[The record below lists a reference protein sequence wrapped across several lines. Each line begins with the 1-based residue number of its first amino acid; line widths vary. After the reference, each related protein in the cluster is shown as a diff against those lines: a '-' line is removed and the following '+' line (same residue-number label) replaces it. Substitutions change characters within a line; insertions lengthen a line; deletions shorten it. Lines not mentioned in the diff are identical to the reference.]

1 MASER
6 SACSVAR
13 QNSQAETI
21 RRRHPSNHPP
31 GQSTAGQ
38 STGGGSRW
46 GTHSGCGAAR
56 PRGHLLQRGRQDGLG
71 LQAGPSIGDTQQR
84 QATKNGPN
92 QPQQPPSGDCRLGSQ
107 EKGAVQQRPSWPP
120 VGTRIWG
127 LSTGG
132 PTRRGYTT
140 GTANR
145 GHNSWGHS
153 SWGHSSWGHRL
164 GGIHIRPGP
173 SIRDTHPPAEAW
185 LPNRDSDAQTGPS
198 IGGHRTSAAAG
209 PPSAAGAARGAGT
222 PSGAIHRGH
231 PSKPFIG
238 DSHWGQPPEDSPRDH
253 PPHSGCG
260 ATLWDG
266 AIRRGLTA
274 GCQCSEPA
282 NDHPAGTHNRNSQRR
297 MGPTKR
303 NSHQA
308 TTASGGPTKRSH
320 TTVTADRGHSQP
332 GTQLVWRHIRPGP
345 SIKDTQW
352 RHPSGHNSKQLQ
364 VPPNRGSQRELQPGH
379 QLGTHIP
386 QPRRGHTIGTA
397 TRQQTG
403 GSPNGDIHRGTP
415 NSHRG
420 HPPGTASRDSRR
432 FAVLGA
438 IRPGQPAGTA
448 RGDTHPERSG
458 CGTTNCSGCGKRGG
472 PQAGPSIGDIHRGH
486 PSGTASRG
494 QPAGDTQRGT
504 HSGDIRVETPPRT
517 TQTGQ
522 QVRTHVPHPRRGH
535 PTGTATRQK
544 PGGSPNRDTKWGHST
559 GTVSRDSLRV
569 ASSRNHPTGAASGD
583 IQVDA
588 ALGDTQWGHTT
599 WTANRDYS
607 SWVYTS
613 QPGPTTGANHRGHP
627 PGPSN
632 RGHPSGPSN
641 RSHPSEPSIGAIQRG
656 HPSGHTHMATH
667 NLGHPTQSPPPRRR
681 DPTTQSDSC

>member
-1 MASER
+1 
-6 SACSVAR
+6 V
-13 QNSQAETI
+13 
-21 RRRHPSNHPP
+21 
-31 GQSTAGQ
+31 
-38 STGGGSRW
+38 
-46 GTHSGCGAAR
+46 
-56 PRGHLLQRGRQDGLG
+56 
-71 LQAGPSIGDTQQR
+71 GDTQ
-84 QATKNGPN
+84 
-92 QPQQPPSGDCRLGSQ
+92 RLRGS
-107 EKGAVQQRPSWPP
+107 A
-120 VGTRIWG
+120 
-127 LSTGG
+127 
-132 PTRRGYTT
+132 
-140 GTANR
+140 A
-145 GHNSWGHS
+145 
-153 SWGHSSWGHRL
+153 
-164 GGIHIRPGP
+164 PGP
-173 SIRDTHPPAEAW
+173 PM
-185 LPNRDSDAQTGPS
+185 
-198 IGGHRTSAAAG
+198 
-209 PPSAAGAARGAGT
+209 AAGAARGAGT

-231 PSKPFIG
+231 TTETGNEEWPQPTATATKWRLPTGVPGKRGRTTASIG
-238 DSHWGQPPEDSPRDH
+238 ATHWDAHLGTVNWGSNPKGLFNRDSQPGTQLVGTQLVGTQFVGTQIGGDTHPAWAIHQGHTSTSRGVATQQGQRRANGAIHRDH

-260 ATLWDG
+260 ATHHSGCGTTHWDG

-320 TTVTADRGHSQP
+320 TTGTADRGHSQP

-472 PQAGPSIGDIHRGH
+472 PQAGPSIGDIHRGQ
-486 PSGTASRG
+486 PSGTAI
-494 QPAGDTQRGT
+494 GDT
-504 HSGDIRVETPPRT
+504 
-517 TQTGQ
+517 
-522 QVRTHVPHPRRGH
+522 
-535 PTGTATRQK
+535 
-544 PGGSPNRDTKWGHST
+544 
-559 GTVSRDSLRV
+559 
-569 ASSRNHPTGAASGD
+569 
-583 IQVDA
+583 
-588 ALGDTQWGHTT
+588 
-599 WTANRDYS
+599 
-607 SWVYTS
+607 
-613 QPGPTTGANHRGHP
+613 
-627 PGPSN
+627 
-632 RGHPSGPSN
+632 
-641 RSHPSEPSIGAIQRG
+641 QRG
-656 HPSGHTHMATH
+656 HPSG
-667 NLGHPTQSPPPRRR
+667 NS
-681 DPTTQSDSC
+681 S